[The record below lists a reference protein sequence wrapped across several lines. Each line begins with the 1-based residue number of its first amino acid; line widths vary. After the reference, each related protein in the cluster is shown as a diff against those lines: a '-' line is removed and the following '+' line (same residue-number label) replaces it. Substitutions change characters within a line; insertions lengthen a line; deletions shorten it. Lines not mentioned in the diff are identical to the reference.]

1 MGFSRPDEEFRADHH
16 RDLRKH
22 DSLPHRVDRQL
33 STALD
38 IALLCRCLDNI
49 QDAADLIEQ
58 YAQMVA
64 AGARLDET
72 LEAANR
78 MNIALG
84 GGSNA
89 SQG

>member
-1 MGFSRPDEEFRADHH
+1 MAWTERNWDHE

-22 DSLPHRVDRQL
+22 DSLPHRVDRQI

-38 IALLCRCLDNI
+38 IALLCRCLNDI

-64 AGARLDET
+64 AGARLEET

-78 MNIALG
+78 MNVALE
-84 GGSNA
+84 A
-89 SQG
+89 PLARKEPV